1 MPTSAPIEECEP
13 RTAQPLEAA
22 ATAAEA
28 RRRRACALWLAALA
42 LVLGLLAYEVPL
54 DTGGDPAEYWMLA
67 QSLHSG
73 QGYRVISEP
82 GAPVETKRPPGYPA
96 FLGAWMGLFGNKLW
110 VLKLSSLLC
119 FAVAAALTYA
129 WVTRQPAATALL
141 ALAAA
146 LLFLCNVQSLE
157 RATRLASEMLF
168 TVLGLAVVLLADS
181 MARRDRAR
189 LWAVA
194 GLGALIVGSI
204 YVRPNGVALVPAIA
218 LFLLTRRRWQA
229 AGLVVAIVLVGVAP
243 WAWLERQA
251 IAQGESTYFETAL
264 PVATGQGP
272 HSPPPAIAYADR
284 ALHNIPI
291 RALSAGQL
299 VLARPLTLSL
309 RAPKPGH
316 GAQGAAEESVES
328 LHGSTTLE
336 GVSPPK
342 LTRRSSRYALALLI
356 LAGCVL
362 TWRGAGSAAHWY
374 TLFTALMLLAVT
386 YGTGRY
392 WFPLLP
398 FFGWFVLAAV
408 YRIGCRLGEVIW
420 AGKGARLGMA
430 GVWAT
435 CVLSS
440 VLALIGV
447 AQSVDAKL
455 QTRGLPWWAPERYE
469 FVGTDVA
476 NYVRASLWIRD
487 HTPPNAVVVC
497 RKPFNVYETSGR
509 KAKCLLWT
517 RKSEALW
524 QQTTALEQ
532 YGPVYIIQD
541 AFGTRYAD
549 EDLSQKNLVP
559 AIARHTSEVIK
570 VCEFGSPTTIVWQL
584 RQLGSDE

>member
-1 MPTSAPIEECEP
+1 MPTSAPIEEREP
-13 RTAQPLEAA
+13 RAAQPPEAA

-28 RRRRACALWLAALA
+28 GRRRACALWLAALA
-42 LVLGLLAYEVPL
+42 LVLGLLAYDVPL
-54 DTGGDPAEYWMLA
+54 SAGGDPAEYWMLA

-96 FLGAWMGLFGNKLW
+96 FLAAWMLLLGDQLW

-129 WVTRQPAATALL
+129 WVRRQQRATATL
-141 ALAAA
+141 ALAATV
-146 LLFLCNVQSLE
+146 LFACNVDSLK
-157 RATRLASEMLF
+157 RASILESEMLF
-168 TVLGLAVVLLADS
+168 TVLGLGVVLLADS
-181 MARRDRAR
+181 MARRDRVR

-194 GLGALIVGSI
+194 ALGILVVGSI
-204 YVRPNGVALVPAIA
+204 YVRPNGVALVPAIV

-229 AGLVVAIVLVGVAP
+229 AGLVVAIVVGGLAP
-243 WAWLERQA
+243 WAWLQRRA
-251 IAQGESTYFETAL
+251 IAQRETTYFDTAL

-272 HSPPPAIAYADR
+272 HSPSPAIAYANR
-284 ALHNIPI
+284 ALRNLPT

-299 VLARPLTLSL
+299 LLARPLTLGL
-309 RAPKPGH
+309 RAPKP
-316 GAQGAAEESVES
+316 E
-328 LHGSTTLE
+328 GSSEQALE
-336 GVSPPK
+336 ATASSHDPSGLSGTGVGK
-342 LTRRSSRYALALLI
+342 LVRRSSRYVLALLI
-356 LAGCVL
+356 LGGCIV
-362 TWRGAGSAAHWY
+362 TWRERPSAAHWY
-374 TLFTALMLLAVT
+374 TLFTALMLLVVT
-386 YGTGRY
+386 YTTARY
-392 WFPLLP
+392 WYPLLP

-420 AGKGARLGMA
+420 AGKGGRLGMA
-430 GVWAT
+430 GVWGA
-435 CVLSS
+435 CLVSS

-469 FVGTDVA
+469 FVGADAA

-497 RKPFNVYETSGR
+497 RKPFNVYQTSGR

-524 QQTTALEQ
+524 QQMTALEQ

-541 AFGTRYAD
+541 GFGTRYND
-549 EDLSQKNLVP
+549 EDLSSKNLIP
-559 AIARHTSEVIK
+559 TIEKYRSEVVK
-570 VCEFGSPTTIVWQL
+570 VYEVQRPATIVWQL